1 VKKEKEGCMKKV
13 SLWALMLAL
22 VFVVGAVS
30 AQAEVVLRGSIPVG
44 DVLTALSR
52 VYMDKNPGAVVKIDF
67 NILYKAQDHVLA
79 GEADGVMVTDQYYKN
94 LKTDILK
101 FTPIA
106 KRVVVRD
113 GKIVRYNTYGIATVK
128 ISPELQKFLNFI
140 NSADGK
146 EVLKGI
152 PNVDPL

>member
-1 VKKEKEGCMKKV
+1 MKKV
-13 SLWALMLAL
+13 TLWAVMLAL

-67 NILYKAQDHVLA
+67 NVIYKAQDHVLA
-79 GEADGVMVTDQYYKN
+79 GEADGVMVTDKYYKK
-94 LKTDILK
+94 LKTDVLK
-101 FTPIA
+101 FIPIA
-106 KRVVVRD
+106 KRVVERK
-113 GKIVRYNTYGIATVK
+113 GKIVGYHTYGIAVVK
-128 ISPELQKFLNFI
+128 VSPELQKFLNFI
-140 NSADGK
+140 SSADGK

>member
-1 VKKEKEGCMKKV
+1 MKKV
-13 SLWALMLAL
+13 SLWAVMLAL
-22 VFVVGAVS
+22 VFVVS
-30 AQAEVVLRGSIPVG
+30 AASVQAEVVLAGSSRVG

-67 NILYKAQDHVLA
+67 DLVYKAQDHVLA
-79 GEADGVMVTDQYYKN
+79 GEADAVMVADTYYKK
-94 LKTDILK
+94 LKTDMLK

-106 KRVVVRD
+106 KRVVTRN
-113 GKIVRYNTYGIATVK
+113 GKIVRYHTYGIAATR

-146 EVLKGI
+146 EVIKSI
-152 PNVDPL
+152 PDVDPL